1 MRGEV
6 LHYDEAQGF
15 GFITGT
21 DGSRYTFSR
30 EDLRREAPMS
40 KGTQVEFQPSGSHA
54 RDVFSIRTQL
64 GAPFGNAP
72 AGGPAAVDARAVGPQ
87 QHFGRYAQPGEP
99 SNTGLWSYF
108 WRGITDNYVNFHGR
122 ARRKEY
128 WGFYLF
134 WLIACA
140 IVAAVGLVID
150 GSLENLDGYETPV
163 ATLTAVGLFCLAT
176 FLPSLAMTIR
186 RQHDIGLSGWFYLLI
201 FIPYIGGLIIFV
213 FTLIP
218 SQKHENKW
226 GPIPAG
232 IKIPPAFTPAVRESA
247 TSGT

>member
-6 LHYDEAQGF
+6 LHYDEEQAF
-15 GFITGT
+15 GFITGA
-21 DGSRYTFSR
+21 DGNRYTF
-30 EDLRREAPMS
+30 ELGDLRRPAPVS
-40 KGTQVEFQPSGSHA
+40 RGTLVEFQAEGGHA
-54 RDVFSIRTQL
+54 RQIFLLRDNL
-64 GAPFGNAP
+64 GHP
-72 AGGPAAVDARAVGPQ
+72 AEAAASGPN
-87 QHFGRYAQPGEP
+87 HFGRLATREEAVA
-99 SNTGLWSYF
+99 TGLWGYF
-108 WRGITDNYVNFHGR
+108 HRGITENYVNFRGR

-140 IVAAVGLVID
+140 VVVGTGLVID
-150 GSLENLDGYETPV
+150 GGLGNFDAGSQWPEASLAASGV
-163 ATLTAVGLFCLAT
+163 FILAT
-176 FLPSLAMTIR
+176 FLPGLAMTIR

-201 FIPYIGGLIIFV
+201 FVPYVGSLIIFV

-232 IKIPPAFTPAVRESA
+232 IRI
-247 TSGT
+247 